1 MTKETE
7 LATVVL
13 EEVSCEFMY
22 SNPNGMFNLSIPE
35 KMWRN
40 PSNYQ
45 QMSYQSWKIAQLKAA
60 AQEGNGEAFDE
71 EILTKQWL
79 QEKRRAPTILK
90 VMTKSKA
97 AKMVRVGIKLTV
109 ADNASKNV
117 NFPLTEIKENL
128 FSNDSKQAFV
138 FLKIDPSK
146 DTWGDIECEVTVK
159 EGKTTQI
166 SSGYTSTSYNTNAG
180 GYYGSTSYSSSGGM
194 GTQTGG
200 NVAYKPVGSSEGSTK
215 VGCANCDNEVYVG
228 EEYCNSCGKSTTE
241 WEGV

>member
-1 MTKETE
+1 
-7 LATVVL
+7 
-13 EEVSCEFMY
+13 MY
-22 SNPNGMFNLSIPE
+22 SNPNGMFNLSVPE

-60 AQEGNGEAFDE
+60 AQEGNEEAFTED
-71 EILTKQWL
+71 ILVKQW
-79 QEKRRAPTILK
+79 QQDKQRAPTILK

-159 EGKTTQI
+159 PGKTSQI
-166 SSGYTSTSYNTNAG
+166 SGTGGYTSSTYTTG
-180 GYYGSTSYSSSGGM
+180 GYSGGSVVNSTVM
-194 GTQTGG
+194 STQTGT
-200 NVAYKPVGSSEGSTK
+200 NYKPIGFDSG
-215 VGCANCDNEVYVG
+215 
-228 EEYCNSCGKSTTE
+228 TT
-241 WEGV
+241 